1 LLLAIMALD
10 RTVSF
15 DGKMPPIVVSSAASI
30 PARQVPTP
38 HSSSIANPA
47 KGLDRRVRRLRSF
60 QHLQLEK
67 EIIMWTLF
75 TAVVF
80 VAGYATSIYSW
91 SRIKLWV
98 NGTQTEIAN
107 LEAKAAAL
115 KAAL

>member
-1 LLLAIMALD
+1 LLLAIIALD

-15 DGKMPPIVVSSAASI
+15 DGKMPPIAVSSPASI
-30 PARQVPTP
+30 PARQVPAP
-38 HSSSIANPA
+38 HSSSICQSG
-47 KGLDRRVRRLRSF
+47 KRLDRRLRSL

-67 EIIMWTLF
+67 EIIVWTLF
-75 TAVVF
+75 NAVVF
-80 VAGYATSIYSW
+80 AAGYAASIYSW

-98 NGTQTEIAN
+98 NGAQTEIAN